1 MGMETDRP
9 EWGTPEYD
17 MLRLR
22 HVVDSLPT
30 SKASGAYLSATVTFH
45 GNGDTINEADMLQQA
60 ADYFRQ
66 HPEMSIAAAN
76 WTSTSENDHGTV
88 LRLDL
93 TVIPPE
99 TLPPR

>member
-1 MGMETDRP
+1 MMGVKTGEP

-17 MLRLR
+17 ALRLR

-30 SKASGAYLSATVTFH
+30 TDTSGAHLTATVTFL

-60 ADYFRQ
+60 ADYFRD

-76 WTSTSENDHGTV
+76 WTCDGDV

-93 TVIPPE
+93 TVVPPAV
-99 TLPPR
+99 LPPT